1 MQKEVKYKGNIDY
14 AATLAQLEEVG
25 QYVIVPTS
33 DSDIS
38 AIRTAVTK
46 AARGIEG
53 AQFSVHKT
61 VNGARIQRNA

>member
-1 MQKEVKYKGNIDY
+1 MEKEIVYKGSIDY
-14 AATLAQLEEVG
+14 AATLSSLEKPG

-33 DSDIS
+33 SNDIA

-53 AQFSVHKT
+53 ATFSVHKT
-61 VNGARIQRNA
+61 VNGARIERES

>member
-1 MQKEVKYKGNIDY
+1 MQKEVKYKGNVDY
-14 AATLAQLEEVG
+14 AATLSSLEEVG

-33 DSDIS
+33 SGDIS

-46 AARGIEG
+46 AAKGLEG
-53 AQFSVHKT
+53 KFSVHKT

>member
-14 AATLAQLEEVG
+14 AATLSSLEEPG
-25 QYVIVPTS
+25 QYVIVPS
-33 DSDIS
+33 SSGDIS

-46 AARGIEG
+46 AARTIEG
-53 AQFSVHKT
+53 DFSVHKT

>member
-14 AATLAQLEEVG
+14 AATLAQLEGVG

-38 AIRTAVTK
+38 AIRTAVSK
-46 AARGIEG
+46 AARGMEG
-53 AQFSVHKT
+53 ATFSVHKT
-61 VNGARIQRNA
+61 INGARIERES